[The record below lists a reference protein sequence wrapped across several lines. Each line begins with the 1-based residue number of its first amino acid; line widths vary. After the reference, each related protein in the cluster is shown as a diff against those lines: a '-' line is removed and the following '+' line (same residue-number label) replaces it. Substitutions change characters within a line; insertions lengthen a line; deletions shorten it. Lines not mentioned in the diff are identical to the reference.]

1 MPRKPRRH
9 SISGYMHIVVRGI
22 GKQILFETAAD
33 YYFYLAIIRR
43 YSRETDVEIC
53 AYCLMDNHVH
63 LLIYDPSRQVSL
75 FMKKVGVCYS
85 IYYNKK
91 YERTGHLFQNRYH
104 SEVVEDESYFLTV
117 FRYILQNPEKAGICR
132 TDEYGWS
139 SFAEYDDPDSF
150 LKLSLIRSAL
160 PSREEYTAFVCTSTK
175 QTVLPRDG
183 SPRRGDEYA
192 RRIIRECLG
201 VESGTA
207 LQDYGRVER
216 NNAIRLLKQNGLSE
230 RQISRL
236 TGISRPIIHKL

>member
-1 MPRKPRRH
+1 M
-9 SISGYMHIVVRGI
+9 
-22 GKQILFETAAD
+22 
-33 YYFYLAIIRR
+33 
-43 YSRETDVEIC
+43 
-53 AYCLMDNHVH
+53 
-63 LLIYDPSRQVSL
+63 
-75 FMKKVGVCYS
+75 
-85 IYYNKK
+85 
-91 YERTGHLFQNRYH
+91 
-104 SEVVEDESYFLTV
+104 VEDESYFLTV